1 MVIDDKDDFKLI
13 LRIQNTNV
21 DGKRKVPF
29 ALRKI
34 KGIGRRFAWVLCKV
48 LRIDTN
54 RRAGTLSN
62 EEMASVEECMLDPEK
77 FGIPQYLYNRQ
88 YDYKSGKH
96 IHCVSNDLDTKL
108 REDLQRLQKC
118 M

>member
-34 KGIGRRFAWVLCKV
+34 KGVGRRFAWVICKV

-62 EEMASVEECMLDPEK
+62 EEMAKVEECMLDPGK
-77 FGIPQYLYNRQ
+77 FGIP
-88 YDYKSGKH
+88 
-96 IHCVSNDLDTKL
+96 
-108 REDLQRLQKC
+108 
-118 M
+118 